1 MRQTNVPAGRVE
13 LSVHHGRPRPRA
25 QPGFG
30 GQKAADALEDGHD
43 HHHVGALR
51 GREQAPGGLGHRER
65 RRSSVRLAGAAA
77 RFDAVPARAHAA
89 GGVRMRFRHRAA
101 RVEHQQAPALRAHQ
115 ASRSHRTVIGRCGFA
130 FAWRGTCKF
139 IECHVS
145 WPLSSV
151 AALL

>member
-51 GREQAPGGLGHRER
+51 GREQAPFEEAGPRER
-65 RRSSVRLAGAAA
+65 EVGDVPLLA
-77 RFDAVPARAHAA
+77 
-89 GGVRMRFRHRAA
+89 
-101 RVEHQQAPALRAHQ
+101 
-115 ASRSHRTVIGRCGFA
+115 RC
-130 FAWRGTCKF
+130 
-139 IECHVS
+139 
-145 WPLSSV
+145 
-151 AALL
+151 